1 MCRPLCHLARYYIS
15 LARAQAHL
23 ARSLFLCEYHKMEGD
38 WGAGG
43 ELARTKK
50 HFGVGR
56 VARGTLALWR
66 DGNFPSFP
74 VIFESRPEQNDFVQ

>member
-1 MCRPLCHLARYYIS
+1 
-15 LARAQAHL
+15 
-23 ARSLFLCEYHKMEGD
+23 MEGD
-38 WGAGG
+38 LGAGG

-66 DGNFPSFP
+66 DGIDIIPSFL
-74 VIFESRPEQNDFVQ
+74 VFFESRPEKRILFNE

>member
-1 MCRPLCHLARYYIS
+1 
-15 LARAQAHL
+15 
-23 ARSLFLCEYHKMEGD
+23 MEGD

-66 DGNFPSFP
+66 DGNFPSFL
-74 VIFESRPEQNDFVQ
+74 VILESRPEQKDFVQWMNLIPA